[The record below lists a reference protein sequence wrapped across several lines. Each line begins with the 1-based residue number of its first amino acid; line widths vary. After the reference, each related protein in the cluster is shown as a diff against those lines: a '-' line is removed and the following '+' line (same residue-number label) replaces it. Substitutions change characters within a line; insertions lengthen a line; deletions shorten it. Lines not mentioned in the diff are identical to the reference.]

1 MTFSPF
7 LKRLGAT
14 ALCKAAT
21 SRQPYLPFDDNT
33 SRWPAYGHRPRP
45 RRRWQKRSVWFCHRS
60 RRNCAGDPRSFG
72 DHWRS
77 RSAALIS
84 FDMEQARDERDW
96 RQARRAALGPRDD
109 GLRGRCAE

>member
-1 MTFSPF
+1 MAIGRARGGDGRKDQS
-7 LKRLGAT
+7 GSA
-14 ALCKAAT
+14 
-21 SRQPYLPFDDNT
+21 N
-33 SRWPAYGHRPRP
+33 
-45 RRRWQKRSVWFCHRS
+45 RS

-77 RSAALIS
+77 RSVALIS
-84 FDMEQARDERDW
+84 FDMEQARGERDW